1 MLADLFSVARTGFV
15 VVGTVYLVVW
25 THGLLG

>member
-1 MLADLFSVARTGFV
+1 MLVDLFSVARTGFV

-25 THGLLG
+25 AHGLLG